1 MLEDEPEKIPDTAD
15 LLLQLRELLDGA
27 RSMPLSASV
36 MVNREEFGEIL
47 QDAIDGLPE
56 ELRQARWLLKERDEV
71 LERAERE
78 AERIIDVARVRAE
91 RMVERTEVVRE
102 ARRAAED
109 TIDQAGR
116 LAAKMR
122 LEAEDYVDRKLA
134 GFEVVLDRTMQ
145 QVAKGRERLS
155 DPRAQRPRTSS
166 VPMPTKPNR
175 PSSTRT
181 TRRRRELRPDRARVP
196 GRPRKAPGFARFGAI
211 GGSGAARKIPLTC
224 YDPGPAGVLRVAP
237 RSPAGLARTDGA
249 DPVQAP
255 TLA

>member
-1 MLEDEPEKIPDTAD
+1 MLEDEPEKIPDTAA
-15 LLLQLRELLDGA
+15 LLVELREALDAA

-36 MVNREEFGEIL
+36 MVNRDEFGELL

-71 LERAERE
+71 IERAEHE
-78 AERIIDVARVRAE
+78 AARIIDVARVRAE

-116 LAAKMR
+116 LAAQMR

-134 GFEVVLDRTMQ
+134 AFEVVLDRTMQ

-155 DPRAQRPRTSS
+155 
-166 VPMPTKPNR
+166 VH
-175 PSSTRT
+175 
-181 TRRRRELRPDRARVP
+181 
-196 GRPRKAPGFARFGAI
+196 APAHEDLLGPEAEEAEQAFFDQDD
-211 GGSGAARKIPLTC
+211 GS
-224 YDPGPAGVLRVAP
+224 
-237 RSPAGLARTDGA
+237 
-249 DPVQAP
+249 
-255 TLA
+255 

>member
-1 MLEDEPEKIPDTAD
+1 MLEDEPDKVPDTAD
-15 LLLQLRELLDGA
+15 LLLQLREQLDAA

-36 MVNREEFGEIL
+36 MLNKDEFGEIL

-56 ELRQARWLLKERDEV
+56 ELRQARWLLKEREEV
-71 LERAERE
+71 LERAAHE

-155 DPRAQRPRTSS
+155 IH
-166 VPMPTKPNR
+166 
-175 PSSTRT
+175 
-181 TRRRRELRPDRARVP
+181 
-196 GRPRKAPGFARFGAI
+196 APAAEEGLLGAEADEI
-211 GGSGAARKIPLTC
+211 EQAFF
-224 YDPGPAGVLRVAP
+224 DQD
-237 RSPAGLARTDGA
+237 DG
-249 DPVQAP
+249 
-255 TLA
+255 